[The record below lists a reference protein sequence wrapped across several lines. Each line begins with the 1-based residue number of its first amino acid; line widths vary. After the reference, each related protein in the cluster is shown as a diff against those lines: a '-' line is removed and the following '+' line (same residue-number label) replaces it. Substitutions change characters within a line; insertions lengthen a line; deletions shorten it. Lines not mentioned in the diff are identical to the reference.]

1 MWDLM
6 GQQPCAGVKQQMCP
20 KQGNRNARMAHLEVR
35 FSPVTLHPPGQRK
48 SEAPVSCWAVY
59 LKECG
64 TVPQDEKPVEW
75 MLLTTVPTTSLEE
88 ACTRSDWYAVRWGI
102 EVFHRT
108 LKSGCKIE

>member
-59 LKECG
+59 QKECG
-64 TVPQDEKPVEW
+64 TVPQDETPVEW
-75 MLLTTVPTTSLEE
+75 MLLTTVLTTSLEE
-88 ACTRSDWYAVRWGI
+88 AWRKPVNGRTGMPYAGVSRCFI
-102 EVFHRT
+102 AR
-108 LKSGCKIE
+108 